1 MPAYLILNTIQY
13 RAASS
18 VAAASISS
26 ETGGQPVLHGGK
38 QRHIGL
44 PLFYAEL
51 AHADLRTIAGH
62 REMQGRAGGAAV
74 ALRPYNCDNDR
85 NCNQTAPF
93 TAMSSEY
100 KDWNSRPIQAQPEG
114 QLYNQNQLSRTSA
127 IVPPGLEALVEVEEV
142 ILKKRVF
149 QTRRGQV
156 LFSICKDS
164 ECCGP
169 PINIWLRDSRKRE
182 VIKVYLA
189 PYDGCC
195 SNYSYLQIDA
205 PYRHPIGFVKLCN
218 TTGIQKFSI
227 QNAYEE
233 PVFTAVCEDP
243 IQIISVNGND
253 LVAQIKKEKESGST
267 EVIFQFPMD
276 MDAKMK
282 AVIMGA
288 LLYVNYRLQEMY
300 RQQRSSTSNDSGWMA
315 NAVDFGD
322 SGLGYGGGD
331 FGGGGDWGGGGGDCG
346 GGDCGGDGGGG
357 D

>member
-26 ETGGQPVLHGGK
+26 ETGGQPVLRGGK

-85 NCNQTAPF
+85 YCNGTN
-93 TAMSSEY
+93 TNTNGIY
-100 KDWNSRPIQAQPEG
+100 VK
-114 QLYNQNQLSRTSA
+114 L
-127 IVPPGLEALVEVEEV
+127 
-142 ILKKRVF
+142 
-149 QTRRGQV
+149 
-156 LFSICKDS
+156 
-164 ECCGP
+164 
-169 PINIWLRDSRKRE
+169 
-182 VIKVYLA
+182 
-189 PYDGCC
+189 
-195 SNYSYLQIDA
+195 LQIDA

-227 QNAYEE
+227 QNAYQE

-288 LLYVNYRLQEMY
+288 LLYVNYRLQEIY
-300 RQQRSSTSNDSGWMA
+300 RQQHSSTNNDSVWMA
-315 NAVDFGD
+315 DAGDFGD
-322 SGLGYGGGD
+322 SSWGGDFGCDSD
-331 FGGGGDWGGGGGDCG
+331 FGGGGDCGGGGGDCG
-346 GGDCGGDGGGG
+346 GGGGDCGGGGG
-357 D
+357 DCGGGGGD